1 MLNTSGSEIIL
12 RDYQEK
18 AIKKAKNNDCL
29 IIGPTGSGKT
39 IVGYILSGLYDK
51 DNYRDIILTQPIKA
65 LSEERFYDLKNQGID
80 VGIET
85 GDNKYNEGARVKV
98 VTQEIF
104 YDKYS
109 KNNNDTVI
117 IDEIHYIFSNPERSR
132 AYLESIYNM
141 NKKTKLI
148 LMSAT
153 ISKPNSFI
161 NYLNNLTNRDIKL
174 VEWDNRCVP
183 LEYVIDKE
191 YKLNNKDLHNS
202 IVFGFT
208 VKTLEILA
216 NEYVM
221 KSKPVNKHTIKKIN
235 EILNYYKVN
244 NPRLISLF
252 EYGCSIYHGKLLPKE
267 KKCIEYLY
275 RNNLINVLFSTDALA
290 LGVNLP
296 CETVIFSQFIKGD
309 NSELKPSEFQ
319 QLAGRA
325 GRYGFYDI
333 GYVGYLEDCEV
344 NLYEGKRNKLFK
356 EYAQEK
362 LENSKVYS
370 IPDIYNY
377 LIKNDGRTYEDEL
390 TLLNRFTYISSN
402 KKNKDEY
409 INNYN
414 KTSLIDLERLY
425 EYCIDSISTSISSND
440 KIFDEF
446 YELFS
451 DCYIKE
457 YSIMQNIE
465 LSEYV
470 YNKISKNPTLTLNC
484 QDIINY
490 NCSLNTT
497 PSEELN
503 GLLYLRRYVK
513 NEILNDKYK
522 VKNVELIDKKIN
534 FIDHTVLNIGA

>member
-1 MLNTSGSEIIL
+1 
-12 RDYQEK
+12 
-18 AIKKAKNNDCL
+18 
-29 IIGPTGSGKT
+29 
-39 IVGYILSGLYDK
+39 
-51 DNYRDIILTQPIKA
+51 
-65 LSEERFYDLKNQGID
+65 
-80 VGIET
+80 
-85 GDNKYNEGARVKV
+85 
-98 VTQEIF
+98 
-104 YDKYS
+104 
-109 KNNNDTVI
+109 
-117 IDEIHYIFSNPERSR
+117 
-132 AYLESIYNM
+132 
-141 NKKTKLI
+141 
-148 LMSAT
+148 
-153 ISKPNSFI
+153 
-161 NYLNNLTNRDIKL
+161 
-174 VEWDNRCVP
+174 
-183 LEYVIDKE
+183 
-191 YKLNNKDLHNS
+191 
-202 IVFGFT
+202 
-208 VKTLEILA
+208 
-216 NEYVM
+216 M

-235 EILNYYKVN
+235 EVINYYKVN

-309 NSELKPSEFQ
+309 DSELKYSEFQ

-333 GYVGYLEDCEV
+333 GYVGYLENCEV
-344 NLYEGKRNKLFK
+344 NLYEGKRSKLFK
-356 EYAQEK
+356 EYAQGK

-370 IPDIYNY
+370 IPDVYNY
-377 LIKNDGRTYEDEL
+377 LIKNDGRTYNDEL
-390 TLLNRFTYISSN
+390 ELLNRFTYISSN
-402 KKNKDEY
+402 KKDEEY
-409 INNYN
+409 INNYY
-414 KTSLIDLERLY
+414 KDDLDYLERIY
-425 EYCIDSISTSISSND
+425 GYCMDSVVYSISYHK

-522 VKNVELIDKKIN
+522 VKNVDLIDKKIN
-534 FIDHTVLNIGA
+534 FIDHTVLNISA